1 LRNQVGFFHCWEQP
15 THLRPKRRHNPI
27 ITIKLIRMAEVSLA
41 TKQKIDSM
49 SKEELL
55 LEKNK
60 GNASIFQQEKF
71 SYLLTRLA
79 IVQSQE
85 DEQHQEET
93 LNVAKKANTIAEQAL
108 ATSNQSKKF
117 AVWAI
122 FISLIA
128 LVIQILLSK

>member
-1 LRNQVGFFHCWEQP
+1 
-15 THLRPKRRHNPI
+15 
-27 ITIKLIRMAEVSLA
+27 
-41 TKQKIDSM
+41 M